1 MGERRDFDAASH
13 PDDTA
18 MSDMI
23 NFGTLQLR
31 FLHSKDDTGG
41 SVDIFEMTLQPNA
54 RMPIPHYHDRWDET
68 IYGLSGVSTWTI
80 DGKQNDLGPGELV
93 FIKRGIVH
101 GFTNRSTGPATCLCI
116 LSPGVLGP
124 QYFTEMSALLSAGAP
139 PDPAKMKETML
150 RYGLVP
156 RRQREPGSRSIIGTL
171 PAAGRLAVCRAYAC
185 TATRLGRR
193 RCVCSPP
200 GLRRGTIP
208 RDGAR
213 DQSW

>member
-1 MGERRDFDAASH
+1 VSERRDLDAASH
-13 PDDTA
+13 LDETT
-18 MSDMI
+18 MSDII
-23 NFGTLQLR
+23 NFGSLQLR
-31 FLHSKDDTGG
+31 FLQSKDDTGG

-80 DGKQNDLGPGELV
+80 DGKQNDFGPGESV

-116 LSPGVLGP
+116 LSPGVLGT
-124 QYFTEMSALLSAGAP
+124 QYFTEMAALLSAGAP

-156 RRQREPGSRSIIGTL
+156 A
-171 PAAGRLAVCRAYAC
+171 PAA
-185 TATRLGRR
+185 
-193 RCVCSPP
+193 
-200 GLRRGTIP
+200 
-208 RDGAR
+208 
-213 DQSW
+213 